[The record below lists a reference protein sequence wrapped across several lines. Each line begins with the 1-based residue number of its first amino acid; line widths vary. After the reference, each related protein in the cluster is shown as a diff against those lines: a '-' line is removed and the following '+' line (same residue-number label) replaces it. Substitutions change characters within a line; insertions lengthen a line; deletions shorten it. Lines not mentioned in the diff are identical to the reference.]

1 MINKVKK
8 GIDIVIHISWYIFA
22 LVSEINSENCI
33 VIALIVFQ
41 LYIEQS
47 SKVKSILE
55 LNIHIKQYSINKQQ
69 NIDRIGKIK
78 LIEMIRLERDAY
90 RIKETLKRSEISIFN
105 SIGVA

>member
-1 MINKVKK
+1 M
-8 GIDIVIHISWYIFA
+8 IHIFWYIFA
-22 LVSEINSENCI
+22 LMSEINSENCI
-33 VIALIVFQ
+33 VIAIIVFQ

-47 SKVKSILE
+47 RKVKTILE
-55 LNIHIKQYSINKQQ
+55 LNIHIKQYSMNKQQ

>member
-1 MINKVKK
+1 M
-8 GIDIVIHISWYIFA
+8 
-22 LVSEINSENCI
+22 SEINSENCI

-47 SKVKSILE
+47 SKVKPILE

>member
-1 MINKVKK
+1 M
-8 GIDIVIHISWYIFA
+8 IHIFWYIFA
-22 LVSEINSENCI
+22 LMSEINSENCI

-47 SKVKSILE
+47 SKVKPILE
-55 LNIHIKQYSINKQQ
+55 LNIHIKQYSMNKKQ

>member
-8 GIDIVIHISWYIFA
+8 RIGIVIHIFWYIFA
-22 LVSEINSENCI
+22 LMSEINSENCI

-47 SKVKSILE
+47 SKVKPILE
-55 LNIHIKQYSINKQQ
+55 LNIHIKQYSMNKKQ

>member
-1 MINKVKK
+1 M
-8 GIDIVIHISWYIFA
+8 
-22 LVSEINSENCI
+22 SEINSENCI

-47 SKVKSILE
+47 SKVKPILE
-55 LNIHIKQYSINKQQ
+55 LNIHIKQYSINNQQ

-78 LIEMIRLERDAY
+78 LIKMIRLERDAY

>member
-1 MINKVKK
+1 M
-8 GIDIVIHISWYIFA
+8 IHIFWYIFA
-22 LVSEINSENCI
+22 LMSEINSENCI

-47 SKVKSILE
+47 SKVKTILE
-55 LNIHIKQYSINKQQ
+55 LNIHIKQYSMNKQQ